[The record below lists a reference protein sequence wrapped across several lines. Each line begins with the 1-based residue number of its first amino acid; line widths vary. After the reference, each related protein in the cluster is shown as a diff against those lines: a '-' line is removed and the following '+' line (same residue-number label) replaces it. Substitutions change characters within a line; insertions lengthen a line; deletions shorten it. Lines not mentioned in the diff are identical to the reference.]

1 MVYILLYTREVYL
14 RLKHML
20 KVSGSVVTLGVQPA
34 SCAYSLFKTRDELFY
49 SLKSMIDNYPII

>member
-1 MVYILLYTREVYL
+1 
-14 RLKHML
+14 ML